1 MKKINNGNV
10 IKVGDNVAKDDFLL
24 SQIAK
29 MYYVDGIKQ
38 NEIARYFD
46 MTPMMV
52 SRSLKKA
59 EQQKIV
65 TIHIKMPWDQDMEL
79 GKRMRDQF
87 QLKDCVVL
95 NPSGLMD
102 SNSLIARYFVDYFSS
117 FVRNNMIVACS
128 WGKTISEFA
137 SSLHFLNV
145 TGCSIVQINGA
156 VWSPI
161 PSLMPTQILQSLSQ
175 RLNARSY
182 PMNAPLY
189 VDSASTKETLL
200 QDPTNIAVQEMTK
213 KADVV
218 IIGASDLDVSATTIE
233 SNSSIMTS
241 MDELRTNG
249 AIGDLGGMF
258 LDKDGLPIQWSK
270 GDLYMGVP
278 LDVIKQAKN
287 VFCLA
292 GGKGKASV
300 LKAAAKQ
307 HYFTALITTKET
319 ALAMLEA

>member
-1 MKKINNGNV
+1 MPKE
-10 IKVGDNVAKDDFLL
+10 DFLL

-29 MYYVDGIKQ
+29 MYYIDGIKQ

-65 TIHIKMPWDQDMEL
+65 TIHIKMPWDQDVEL
-79 GKRMRDQF
+79 GKRVRDQF

-95 NPSGLMD
+95 NPSGVMD

-117 FVRNNMIVACS
+117 FMRNNMIVACS

-156 VWSPI
+156 IWSPN
-161 PSLMPTQILQSLSQ
+161 PSLMPTQILQNLSQ

-189 VDSASTKETLL
+189 VDSISTKETLL
-200 QDPTNIAVQEMTK
+200 RDPTNIAVQEMTR

-218 IIGASDLDVSATTIE
+218 ILGASNFDPSATTIE
-233 SNSSIMTS
+233 SNPFIISSL
-241 MDELRTNG
+241 DELKANG
-249 AIGDLGGMF
+249 AVGDLGGMF
-258 LDKDGLPIQWSK
+258 LDKDGNPIRWSK
-270 GDLYMGVP
+270 RDLFMGVP
-278 LDVIKQAKN
+278 LENIRQAKN

-292 GGKGKASV
+292 GGRGKATV
-300 LKAAAKQ
+300 LKAAAKKK
-307 HYFTALITTKET
+307 YYTALITTKET
-319 ALAMLEA
+319 ALAMMES

>member
-1 MKKINNGNV
+1 M
-10 IKVGDNVAKDDFLL
+10 AKEDFLL

-29 MYYVDGIKQ
+29 MYYLDGIKQ

-46 MTPMMV
+46 ITPMMV

-65 TIHIKMPWDQDMEL
+65 TIHIKMPWDQDVEL
-79 GKRMRDQF
+79 EKRVRDKF
-87 QLKDCVVL
+87 HLKDCVVL
-95 NPSGLMD
+95 NPSGMMD
-102 SNSLIARYFVDYFSS
+102 SKSLIARYFVDYFSS

-145 TGCSIVQINGA
+145 SGCSIVQINGA
-156 VWSPI
+156 IWSPI
-161 PSLMPTQILQSLSQ
+161 PSLMPTQILQNLSQ

-189 VDSASTKETLL
+189 VDSVATKETLL
-200 QDPTNIAVQEMTK
+200 KDPTNIAVQEMTK

-218 IIGASDLDVSATTIE
+218 ILGASDFAPSATTIE
-233 SNSSIMTS
+233 SNPSIISSMQ
-241 MDELRTNG
+241 ELMENG
-249 AIGDLGGMF
+249 AVGDLGGMF
-258 LDKDGLPIQWSK
+258 LDKEGNPIRWSK
-270 GDLYMGVP
+270 SELFMGVP
-278 LDVIKQAKN
+278 LDVISQAKN

-292 GGKGKASV
+292 GGSGKATV
-300 LKAAAKQ
+300 LKAAAKK
-307 HYFTALITTKET
+307 HYYTTLITTKET
-319 ALAMLEA
+319 ALAMLD